1 MFVIRQATL
10 DDVPTLLKLAKMV
23 HFINLPADKDIITAK
38 IVRSRLSFTGQAP
51 SEREREFMFVLE
63 DVESGAVVG
72 TSAVLSCISWPGRP
86 HTYFQVRKRH
96 LFSEDLQSGVV
107 HITLELGTDES
118 GPSEMGGLILAPGY
132 RGHKE
137 RLGSLLSQIRF
148 HYMGLHR
155 EWFSERVIA
164 ELMGALTPDSRT
176 LLWEYLGRRFI
187 NLEYAEADRFCQH
200 SKEFITSLMPR
211 GEIWTCLLPAE
222 ARSLIGKVGDE
233 TRPARVMLE
242 AQGFRYENH
251 VDPFDGGP
259 YVTASRDE
267 IPLVRATCTAT
278 LGDPVAA
285 SDDRYDGE
293 GYVSYESES
302 GFRALRSRIWLHGD
316 HVSIPAEAAGLLGAQ
331 PGETIGVTPLPKRVG
346 TPPPAPDGQVGTARS
361 GDAGGAS
368 PARSGKG
375 GRSGRSAATRS
386 TAGGNSARTNAEKPA
401 RTSSRRR
408 SGGNAS

>member
-23 HFINLPADKDIITAK
+23 HFINLPPDKDIIASK
-38 IVRSRLSFTGQAP
+38 IARSRLSFSGQAE
-51 SEREREFMFVLE
+51 SERDREFMFVLE
-63 DVESGAVVG
+63 DVDSGNVVG
-72 TSAVLSCISWPGRP
+72 TSAVLSCISWPGHP
-86 HTYFQVRKRH
+86 HTFLKVRKRH
-96 LFSEDLQSGVV
+96 LFSEDLQSGAV

-148 HYMGLHR
+148 HYIGLHR
-155 EWFSERVIA
+155 EWFAETVIA

-200 SKEFITSLMPR
+200 SKEFITQLFPP

-222 ARSLIGKVGDE
+222 ARSLIGRVGEE
-233 TRPARVMLE
+233 TKPAQSMLE
-242 AQGFRYENH
+242 AQGFRYHDH

-259 YVTASRDE
+259 YVGATRDD
-267 IPLVRATCTAT
+267 IPLVQATRTAT
-278 LGDPVAA
+278 LGDPVAVT
-285 SDDRYDGE
+285 DDRYDAE
-293 GYVSYESES
+293 AFLSYESEN

-331 PGETIGVTPLPKRVG
+331 PGETIGVTPLRARSAKATRG
-346 TPPPAPDGQVGTARS
+346 ATGRQPARAASASAKKSSAPSPSVGTAGR
-361 GDAGGAS
+361 
-368 PARSGKG
+368 K
-375 GRSGRSAATRS
+375 RSGRKA
-386 TAGGNSARTNAEKPA
+386 
-401 RTSSRRR
+401 
-408 SGGNAS
+408 